1 MHLPTTPWTLLSW
14 WAHKQQPFFEEPHWF
29 ATWKKT
35 TTKITLHVV
44 CNTKVCQEQQT
55 LFFWCVYCMRITT
68 SACQAMLH
76 LLYHYMSN
84 TQCKAV
90 SGLSL
95 HAPASTFFSRRRRSD
110 AMFGRHNWA
119 LNFQIF
125 HLLSHRCRHVILAFA
140 ALRDSLQSAPIVP
153 QILVTIF
160 WKIRSIGGSR
170 TFENRNTKGTERK
183 GTEGKEKIILRFTRK
198 RRKEFWCLRG
208 KGRDLRFQRKWEV
221 YFKSEDLRFEV

>member
-1 MHLPTTPWTLLSW
+1 
-14 WAHKQQPFFEEPHWF
+14 
-29 ATWKKT
+29 
-35 TTKITLHVV
+35 
-44 CNTKVCQEQQT
+44 
-55 LFFWCVYCMRITT
+55 MRMTT

-95 HAPASTFFSRRRRSD
+95 NAPAPAFFSRRRRSD

-119 LNFQIF
+119 LKLKIF
-125 HLLSHRCRHVILAFA
+125 NLLSHRCRQLVILAFA

-160 WKIRSIGGSR
+160 WKIRSIGGIP
-170 TFENRNTKGTERK
+170 TFENRNTKGTE
-183 GTEGKEKIILRFTRK
+183 EKEKIILRFKKK
-198 RRKEFWCLRG
+198 RRKKIWCLRG
-208 KGRDLRFQRKWEV
+208 KGRDLRFQREWEV